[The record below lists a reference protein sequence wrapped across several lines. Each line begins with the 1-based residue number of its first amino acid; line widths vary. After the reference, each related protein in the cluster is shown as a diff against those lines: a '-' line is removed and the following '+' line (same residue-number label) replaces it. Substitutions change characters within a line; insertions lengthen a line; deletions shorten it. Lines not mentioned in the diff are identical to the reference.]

1 MRTQV
6 KNQQRSVAD
15 RTDVLTFT
23 TPVLTTAMRIR
34 GAPVA
39 DLFAATSGADSDWVV
54 KLIDVFPDEVPN
66 QPSPCAIPCA
76 RGPSRA
82 SAIGIP
88 KSRIFS
94 MPVACLESDAAA
106 SGLAAIPWLI
116 SLKQALFAGKQCERP
131 DGTASRYFGGAVAS
145 GKRTPEP

>member
-34 GAPVA
+34 GAPVV

-66 QPSPCAIPCA
+66 QPSRCAIPCA

-94 MPVACLESDAAA
+94 MPSLA
-106 SGLAAIPWLI
+106 SNQMPQRPALQQFHGAYLSNRRYLPGNNANVQMEPPAGTLAAP
-116 SLKQALFAGKQCERP
+116 
-131 DGTASRYFGGAVAS
+131 
-145 GKRTPEP
+145 